1 VNLLSIKDLM
11 VGYGSAP
18 VLHDVSLDVPEGG
31 FVAVIGA
38 NTAGKSTLLKA
49 VSGLLRNVSGKIVFD
64 GQEIL
69 GVPADRIA
77 GLGIAHVPEG
87 RHVFPRMTVEENLLL
102 GMYATHKALGSKE
115 THSRLDRIYTLFPR
129 LQERRRQYAGTLSGG
144 EQQMVA
150 LGRALVLGPRLL
162 MLDEPSHGLA
172 PKVVEGL
179 HSTLVDIH
187 RTGQTILL
195 IEQNTQLALS
205 VADHA
210 FVLQSGVIVLQGASA
225 DLLKDPRVRTAYL
238 GI

>member
-1 VNLLSIKDLM
+1 MNLLSVRDLIAA
-11 VGYGSAP
+11 YGSAP
-18 VLHDVSLDVPEGG
+18 VLRGVSLDVPEGG

-38 NTAGKSTLLKA
+38 NTAGKSTLLRA
-49 VSGLLRNVSGKIVFD
+49 ISGFLRNVSGQILFD

-69 GVPADRIA
+69 GVPPDRMA

-87 RHVFPRMTVEENLLL
+87 RHVFPKMTVEENLLL

-129 LQERRRQYAGTLSGG
+129 LQERRSQYAGTLSGG

-172 PKVVEGL
+172 PRVVEEL

-210 FVLQSGVIVLQGASA
+210 FVLQSGMIVLQGASV
-225 DLLKDPRVRTAYL
+225 DLLRDPRVRTAYL

>member
-1 VNLLSIKDLM
+1 MSLLSVRNL
-11 VGYGSAP
+11 VAGYGSAP
-18 VLHDVSLDVPEGG
+18 VLHGVSLDVPEGS

-38 NTAGKSTLLKA
+38 NTAGKSTLLRA
-49 VSGLLRNVSGKIVFD
+49 ISGLLKNVSGQIVFN

-69 GVPADRIA
+69 GAPADRMA
-77 GLGIAHVPEG
+77 QLGIAHVPEG
-87 RHVFPRMTVEENLLL
+87 RHVFPKMTVQENLLL
-102 GMYATHKALGSKE
+102 GMYATHKALGSRE
-115 THSRLDRIYTLFPR
+115 TQSRLNRIYTLFPR

-150 LGRALVLGPRLL
+150 LGRALVLAPKLL

-172 PKVVEGL
+172 PRIVEEL
-179 HSTLVDIH
+179 HSTLADIH

-205 VADHA
+205 VADRA
-210 FVLQSGVIVLQGASA
+210 FVLQSGMIVLQGASE
-225 DLLKDPRVRTAYL
+225 DLLKDSRVRTAYL

>member
-1 VNLLSIKDLM
+1 MNLLSVRDLM
-11 VGYGSAP
+11 AAYGSAP
-18 VLHDVSLDVPEGG
+18 VLHGVSLDVPEGG

-38 NTAGKSTLLKA
+38 NTAGKSTLLRA
-49 VSGLLRNVSGKIVFD
+49 ISGLLRNVSGQIVFD
-64 GQEIL
+64 GQQVL
-69 GVPADRIA
+69 GVSADRMA

-87 RHVFPRMTVEENLLL
+87 RHVFPKMTVEENLLL

-172 PKVVEGL
+172 PRVVEEL

-210 FVLQSGVIVLQGASA
+210 FVLQSGMIVLQGASA
-225 DLLKDPRVRTAYL
+225 DLLRDPRVRTAYL